1 MSDDML
7 FQTQE
12 EITAGIEEEEIHTT
26 KYLIFKTDD
35 LLFGVDASSVVEIIT
50 NHTVTR
56 LPMVPNYVNGIINLR
71 GLIIPIIDIRSR
83 LGKEPKGDCSII
95 VINVNGTQVGV
106 LVDWVDRMVDVP
118 DGTILPMPPNQQN
131 PQKLISGMSSLT
143 DGGTMLV
150 LDCDSLIH
158 EQTP

>member
-1 MSDDML
+1 MSEEVL

-12 EITAGIEEEEIHTT
+12 EITSSIEEVEVVTT

-35 LLFGVDASSVVEIIT
+35 LLFGVDAATVVEIIT

-56 LPMVPNYVNGIINLR
+56 LPMVPDYVNGIINLR

-83 LGKEPKGDCSII
+83 LGKESKEDCSII
-95 VINVNGTQVGV
+95 VINVYGTQVGV

-118 DGTILPMPPNQQN
+118 DGTILPMPSNQQN
-131 PQKLISGMSSLT
+131 MQKLISGMSSLP

-150 LDCDSLIH
+150 LDCDLLIH
-158 EQTP
+158 E